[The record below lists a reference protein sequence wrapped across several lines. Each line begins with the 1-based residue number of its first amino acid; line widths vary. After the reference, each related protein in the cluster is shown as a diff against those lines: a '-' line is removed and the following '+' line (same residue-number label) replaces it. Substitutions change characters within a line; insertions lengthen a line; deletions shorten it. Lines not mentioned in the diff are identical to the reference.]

1 MILATTLAQYILL
14 QNSYAKY
21 LASKIATGRNS
32 NGAPREELIGL
43 GHKEFT

>member
-1 MILATTLAQYILL
+1 ML

-43 GHKEFT
+43 GHKEFK